1 METFFIQS
9 FTVNKIETEELLLR
23 RYNNIEY
30 ILNLIFEEGYE
41 FISKAYEKESEDK
54 LWEQWLV
61 DYRLMDKD
69 TFISFEE
76 YKSKSRVKEVNVDE
90 KLTKEQIEDKVK
102 GIIELTL

>member
-41 FISKAYEKESEDK
+41 FISKAYEKEAEDK

-61 DYRLMDKD
+61 DYRLMDKE

-76 YKSKSRVKEVNVDE
+76 YKNKSRVKDANVDE

-102 GIIELTL
+102 AIIELTL